1 MRAQTVAL
9 GSDLGM
15 DRRNQTVMEI
25 NPNHPIVKD
34 PERMVKGNMDSKET
48 EEYALLMYDMAS
60 MTSGYDFS
68 DMGSFA
74 KRVMN
79 MMDERTKMDG
89 TVNDAKIEEPSSDQA
104 VAAEVVT
111 DDE

>member
-1 MRAQTVAL
+1 
-9 GSDLGM
+9 
-15 DRRNQTVMEI
+15 MEI

-34 PERMVKGNMDSKET
+34 LERMVKNNKESNET
-48 EEYALLMYDMAS
+48 EEYALLMYDVAS
-60 MTSGYDFS
+60 MTSGYDVS

-79 MMDERTKMDG
+79 MMAGTIETDG
-89 TVNDAKIEEPSSDQA
+89 AVKDAVIESSEEA
-104 VAAEVVT
+104 VSAEVVQ

>member
-1 MRAQTVAL
+1 MNRAI
-9 GSDLGM
+9 
-15 DRRNQTVMEI
+15 MEI

-34 PERMVKGNMDSKET
+34 LERMVKGNKESKET
-48 EEYALLMYDMAS
+48 EEYALLMYDVAS
-60 MTSGYDFS
+60 MTSGYDVS

-79 MMDERTKMDG
+79 MMAG
-89 TVNDAKIEEPSSDQA
+89 KIETDKTVKDAVIKSSEEA
-104 VAAEVVT
+104 VSAEVVQ